1 MEFDLLSWIQK
12 DAFFTL
18 QMLLGIV
25 MGFSGSLTTKKNI
38 IKISA
43 VTLFAKERIKES
55 KILLRQQTPYITWNI
70 HAFMKIQKCTPSTK
84 KILRKGIPPAREQNS
99 LW

>member
-1 MEFDLLSWIQK
+1 MESWTQK

-25 MGFSGSLTTKKNI
+25 MGFSGSLNREKNR

-43 VTLFAKERIKES
+43 VTLFAKERIKDFTETTDPVYNVKLS
-55 KILLRQQTPYITWNI
+55 CFYENSNMYTFHQKILQ
-70 HAFMKIQKCTPSTK
+70 
-84 KILRKGIPPAREQNS
+84 KGIPPAREQNS
-99 LW
+99 L

>member
-25 MGFSGSLTTKKNI
+25 MGFSGSLTRKKTYLI

-43 VTLFAKERIKES
+43 VTLFAKARIKHFTETTDPLYNVKLS
-55 KILLRQQTPYITWNI
+55 CFYENSNMYTFHQKILQ
-70 HAFMKIQKCTPSTK
+70 
-84 KILRKGIPPAREQNS
+84 KGIPPAREQNS
-99 LW
+99 L